1 MWFDLLP
8 IVNSIRF
15 MRTFLFLLAIGVSSL
30 AVWFTVSGRSAES
43 VYLEMVE
50 LYAWKAEVIELPISP
65 EIKQRDLIY
74 VEDKLQQLNA
84 KFESSQY
91 TDAIRLSVLKRH
103 QTKMEQS
110 QDDIAFAM
118 KRASQGLK

>member
-110 QDDIAFAM
+110 QDDIALAM